1 MQYIKAS
8 FQKHEPQSGKCY
20 RVYRMEFHQLQH
32 QKKKKKKEGY
42 LQVILVFF
50 HFLPLVSTSHHP
62 RLYEKHHREKSD
74 KKQQKNFSFQLYSYR
89 SLLSGTLFCISF
101 GIFCNLRPQIRHFLS
116 AAYLITYK
124 PLQHTKKISMFFFFN
139 PI

>member
-1 MQYIKAS
+1 MPKRLLVECPLFFLFVCKILKCNTSRQAS
-8 FQKHEPQSGKCY
+8 KNMSLKVENVTGFTEWNSINSNTK
-20 RVYRMEFHQLQH
+20 RRRR
-32 QKKKKKKEGY
+32 KKRGTYKLY
-42 LQVILVFF
+42 WCFSISCLWYQQVITLDF
-50 HFLPLVSTSHHP
+50 
-62 RLYEKHHREKSD
+62 
-74 KKQQKNFSFQLYSYR
+74 
-89 SLLSGTLFCISF
+89 SGTLFCISF